1 MRLIPAPKYSGLQAI
16 GLFVRYSL
24 VQMQMCYQTSILL
37 LFFFSLNK
45 LLLLIKIFFLKS
57 KDSFL
62 PTMPEEVLSGEIKTE
77 LQRMEEIAN
86 KNHHTVTW
94 YRKCQSFIVQYSFH
108 QQSLYVFN
116 VFSGCPNGHPYAVG
130 DVSIAFQRNLL
141 LIKILFF

>member
-1 MRLIPAPKYSGLQAI
+1 
-16 GLFVRYSL
+16 
-24 VQMQMCYQTSILL
+24 MCYQTGILL

-45 LLLLIKIFFLKS
+45 LLLLIKIFFFKS

-94 YRKCQSFIVQYSFH
+94 YRKCQSFIV
-108 QQSLYVFN
+108 
-116 VFSGCPNGHPYAVG
+116 
-130 DVSIAFQRNLL
+130 
-141 LIKILFF
+141 